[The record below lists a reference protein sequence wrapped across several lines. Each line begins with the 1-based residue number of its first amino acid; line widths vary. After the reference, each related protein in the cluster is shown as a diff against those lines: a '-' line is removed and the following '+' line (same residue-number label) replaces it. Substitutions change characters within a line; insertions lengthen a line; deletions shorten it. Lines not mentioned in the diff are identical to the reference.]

1 MWPFR
6 PRCSLEQA
14 MEDGIDFAI
23 GWHEKSFALIGRTM
37 RQAGE
42 PELGIE
48 IFINE
53 TEAALCACALATA
66 AMVPS
71 PTDRRRLSDA
81 ARKRVDERTGCL
93 LAFDAYLPAIDAIDG
108 DSDRFSDLF
117 FRGLPEMMLARLDA
131 GVGETDERTRDRLA
145 EIFRRVG
152 GDVMR
157 WTAEHRKKHRVF

>member
-14 MEDGIDFAI
+14 MADGIDFAI
-23 GWHEKSFALIGRTM
+23 GWHEKSFALMGETM

-48 IFINE
+48 IFLNK
-53 TEAALCACALATA
+53 TEAALCACALAIA

-71 PTDRRRLSDA
+71 RTERQRLSDA
-81 ARKRVDERTGCL
+81 ARKRVDEQTGCL
-93 LAFDAYLPAIDAIDG
+93 LAFDAYLPAIEAIDG
-108 DSDRFSDLF
+108 DSDRFADFF

-131 GVGETDERTRDRLA
+131 GAGEADARTREQLA
-145 EIFRRVG
+145 EIVRRVG
-152 GDVMR
+152 SDVMR
-157 WTAEHRKKHRVF
+157 WTAEHRQKHRLF